1 VVKPNRAETHY
12 LNFTKR
18 ALETLPAKEKRY
30 NCFDDSTR
38 CLGIAVYPSGVKTFF
53 HLRKVQGWPQRTT
66 IGAFPDLS
74 VEQARGK
81 AAELNSNLTTWK
93 TNNYEGPNPVK
104 APSKV
109 PTLGDVLESYLE
121 KDLRKNAKNPDR
133 TIKGRRWQ
141 FDFYLSS
148 WRNRPLSSIHRADVI
163 GRHAEIGEKH
173 GEVTANRVIQFLRKL
188 FNHANDPDFALWD
201 GANPCA
207 KPNKF
212 LFHEHGRKRTIEDGE
227 KPKFFKELE
236 KESNQDLRDFLLI
249 ALTTGARR
257 GTILAM
263 RWAQID
269 WQRELWTIPDPKGR
283 KKDSDP
289 HTVPLT
295 KLAVAVLRLRPK
307 VNEWVFPG
315 RKEETHLTTVKKPWK
330 KFIERTDIKDLT
342 VHDLR
347 RTLATQEGE
356 TGAST
361 EAIQK
366 TLGHEESSAATKIYD
381 RSQRRDEVREAMT
394 TAMSAILA
402 AGKTS
407 KRKLLAANKPVAD
420 KKPKLLKAA
429 NCG

>member
-1 VVKPNRAETHY
+1 MVKPKRAETRY

-18 ALETLPAKEKRY
+18 ALEKLSATEKRY
-30 NCFDDSTR
+30 SCFDDDTR

-81 AAELNSNLTTWK
+81 AAELNSGLTAWK

-121 KDLRKNAKNPDR
+121 KDLKKNAKSPDR
-133 TIKGRRWQ
+133 AIKGRRWQ
-141 FDFYLSS
+141 FDFYLAP

-163 GRHAEIGEKH
+163 HRHADIGEKH

-188 FNHANDPDFALWD
+188 FNHAIDPDYGLWD

-207 KPNKF
+207 KPKKF
-212 LFHEHGRKRTIEDGE
+212 LFHEQDRKRTLEDGE
-227 KPKFFKELE
+227 KPKFFEELTTE
-236 KESNQDLRDFLLI
+236 PNRDLRDFLLI
-249 ALTTGARR
+249 ALATGARR
-257 GTILAM
+257 GTTLTM
-263 RWAQID
+263 RWDQID
-269 WQRELWTIPDPKGR
+269 WQRELWTIPNPKGR
-283 KKDSDP
+283 KNDSEP
-289 HTVPLT
+289 HLVPLT
-295 KLAVAVLRLRPK
+295 KLAVAVLKSRPR

-315 RKEETHLTTVKKPWK
+315 QKENAHLTTVKKPWK
-330 KFIERTDIKDLT
+330 KFIERTGIKDLCI
-342 VHDLR
+342 HDLR
-347 RTLATQEGE
+347 RTLATQEGD

-381 RSQRRDEVREAMT
+381 RSQRRDEVRAAMT
-394 TAMSAILA
+394 TAMTAILA

-407 KRKLLAANKPVAD
+407 KRKLLAPTASKR
-420 KKPKLLKAA
+420 PKRLKAA
-429 NCG
+429 NRG